1 MHTFSSHL
9 PATLLGMG
17 EGEKFRALLA
27 DARRAKGLTQMDV
40 TLAVGLRQPVS
51 VSRWETGTSFPEPP
65 MFEKLIA
72 LYGLD
77 AEAAWP
83 LWGLAYAERAR
94 SALGGTGA

>member
-1 MHTFSSHL
+1 MF
-9 PATLLGMG
+9 GRG

>member
-1 MHTFSSHL
+1 
-9 PATLLGMG
+9 MG
-17 EGEKFRALLA
+17 EVEKFRTLLA
-27 DARRAKGLTQMDV
+27 DARRAKGLTQMEV
-40 TLAVGLRQPVS
+40 TLAVGLRQPVTI
-51 VSRWETGTSFPEPP
+51 SRYETGTSFPEPP

-94 SALGGTGA
+94 RGLEGTGA